1 MSFEEVEGFTIIPNK
16 VRFESNSEVFV
27 IVSGQ
32 YPSCNLIK
40 LFIFTF
46 FIYPSSVISTLDV
59 KSPFTL
65 TKRRPIVGRT

>member
-1 MSFEEVEGFTIIPNK
+1 MLLESESCLLYKVSFEEVEGYTIIPNK

-32 YPSCNLIK
+32 YPSCNWIK

-46 FIYPSSVISTLDV
+46 QGTIQISKFNT
-59 KSPFTL
+59 
-65 TKRRPIVGRT
+65 